1 MSGLLR
7 CRNIERYSSP
17 ARGSVKVIETL
28 LAEATT
34 RPANTA
40 DRPIRKM
47 SFDTMSS
54 GSDPDSQSGG
64 LQRAVRRL
72 VQTNGVA
79 TSPMPPAV
87 DTPSPAVNG
96 ASPAPA
102 VPLARQAVGAAAT
115 AGSTPSGGSLRSP
128 PSKSPADA
136 AGKTN
141 GSRPALQHLSQ
152 SLPADLPGVLQQ
164 QQQQGATSRNAASTD
179 MPPPQFLPTQP
190 QQQVVGPGGFDAST
204 ASATFGGWGDG
215 SDFFSSNNLGFGT
228 FGGQINT
235 EVGIP
240 PNDASFVDKCVSP
253 WHTCGAL
260 WAFADGLVLPPRSDL
275 MSQILSLPD
284 LDWMLGPNGGPFRVS
299 PPPYSS

>member
-1 MSGLLR
+1 VADVVAQTAQSRGLTLSGILL

-128 PSKSPADA
+128 SSKSPADA

-190 QQQVVGPGGFDAST
+190 QQQVVGPAGFDAST

-228 FGGQINT
+228 FGGQTNT

-253 WHTCGAL
+253 
-260 WAFADGLVLPPRSDL
+260 
-275 MSQILSLPD
+275 
-284 LDWMLGPNGGPFRVS
+284 
-299 PPPYSS
+299 